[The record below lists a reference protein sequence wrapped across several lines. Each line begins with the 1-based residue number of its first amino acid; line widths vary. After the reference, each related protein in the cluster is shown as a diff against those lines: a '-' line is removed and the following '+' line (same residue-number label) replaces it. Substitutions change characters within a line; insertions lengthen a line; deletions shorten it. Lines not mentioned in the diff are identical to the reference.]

1 MAAKSLRERILSA
14 QDIRSERV
22 HVPEWDVEVEVR
34 SMTGAQRAAVLK
46 GGTGADGE
54 IDLERLYPILL
65 IETTYDPESG
75 ERIFNPADRDAL
87 NAKNSGALERI
98 AKVAMRLS
106 GIEPGAE
113 DAAKND

>member
-1 MAAKSLRERILSA
+1 MAKSLRERILSA
-14 QDIRSERV
+14 QDIQSERV
-22 HVPEWDVEVEVR
+22 HVPGWDVEVEVR
-34 SMTGAQRAAVLK
+34 SMTGAQRARVLQ
-46 GGTGADGE
+46 GATVDGE
-54 IDLERLYPILL
+54 VDLERLYPILL
-65 IETTYDPESG
+65 IETVYDPESG
-75 ERIFNPADRDAL
+75 DRVFSPADRDAL

>member
-1 MAAKSLRERILSA
+1 MATKSLRERILSA
-14 QDIRSERV
+14 QDIQSERV

-34 SMTGAQRAAVLK
+34 SMTGQQRAAVLK
-46 GGTGADGE
+46 GATVDGE
-54 IDLERLYPILL
+54 IDLEKLYPILL

>member
-1 MAAKSLRERILSA
+1 MAKSLREKILA
-14 QDIRSERV
+14 AKDIRSERV
-22 HVPEWDVEVEVR
+22 HVPEWGVEVEVR
-34 SMTGAQRAAVLK
+34 SMTGQQRAAVLK
-46 GGTGADGE
+46 GGSGEDGE

-75 ERIFNPADRDAL
+75 DRVFSPADRDAL

-106 GIEPGAE
+106 GIDPGAE

>member
-14 QDIRSERV
+14 QDIQSERV
-22 HVPEWDVEVEVR
+22 YVPEWDVEVEVR
-34 SMTGAQRAAVLK
+34 SMTGAQRARVLQ
-46 GGTGADGE
+46 GATVDGE
-54 IDLERLYPILL
+54 VDLERLYPILL
-65 IETTYDPESG
+65 IETVYDPETG
-75 ERIFNPADRDAL
+75 EPVFEAADRDAL

>member
-1 MAAKSLRERILSA
+1 MAKSLRERILSA
-14 QDIRSERV
+14 QDIQSERV

-34 SMTGAQRAAVLK
+34 SMTGAQRARVLQ
-46 GGTGADGE
+46 GATVDGE
-54 IDLERLYPILL
+54 VDLERLYPILL
-65 IETTYDPESG
+65 IETVYDPETG
-75 ERIFNPADRDAL
+75 EPVFEAADRDAL

>member
-1 MAAKSLRERILSA
+1 WAVRRPSSSTLFPYTTLF
-14 QDIRSERV
+14 RSR
-22 HVPEWDVEVEVR
+22 
-34 SMTGAQRAAVLK
+34 VLK

>member
-1 MAAKSLRERILSA
+1 MAKSLRERILSA

-22 HVPEWDVEVEVR
+22 YVPEWDVEVEVR
-34 SMTGAQRAAVLK
+34 SMTGAQRARVLQ
-46 GGTGADGE
+46 GATVDGE
-54 IDLERLYPILL
+54 VDLERLYPILL
-65 IETTYDPESG
+65 IETVYDPETG
-75 ERIFNPADRDAL
+75 GPVFNPADRDAL
-87 NAKNSGALERI
+87 NSKNSGALERI

>member
-1 MAAKSLRERILSA
+1 MATKSLRERILSA
-14 QDIRSERV
+14 QDIQSERV

-34 SMTGAQRAAVLK
+34 SMTGAQRARVLQ
-46 GGTGADGE
+46 GATVDGE

-87 NAKNSGALERI
+87 NSKNSGALERI

-113 DAAKND
+113 DAAKNA

>member
-1 MAAKSLRERILSA
+1 MAKKALRDRILSV
-14 QDIRSERV
+14 QDIQSERV
-22 HVPEWDVEVEVR
+22 YVPEWDVEVEVR
-34 SMTGAQRAAVLK
+34 SMTGAQRARVLQ
-46 GGTGADGE
+46 GATVDGE
-54 IDLERLYPILL
+54 VDLERLYPILL

-75 ERIFNPADRDAL
+75 EQIFTPADRDAL
-87 NAKNSGALERI
+87 NSKNSGALERI